1 MLGWITFILFLL
13 TFLSGIFKR
22 KKIHSYLAV
31 LTLFSFLLHI
41 LYNPFFSFVCIL
53 ILLCFFLTFVT
64 GFKEVKIPKRRQL
77 HVLCALITLALI
89 LYHVFP
95 FVLYKPRAEV
105 VTGDVILPQP
115 RIKSNISVEEAMFK
129 RRSIREYQ
137 DKAVTLEQ
145 VAQILWAAQGIT
157 SEWGGRTAP
166 SAGGTYP
173 LEVYLVTRKVE
184 NLEPG
189 VYNYIPH
196 THSLSL
202 VAKGEYSK
210 KLMEASLNQKWVGD
224 ASFNLVIAAD
234 FSRTTR
240 VYGERGVRYVYLEA
254 GHAAQN
260 VYLQAVAL
268 GLGCVVVGAFNDE
281 LVKSYLELPKNI
293 EPIYVIPIGIP
304 LR

>member
-1 MLGWITFILFLL
+1 
-13 TFLSGIFKR
+13 
-22 KKIHSYLAV
+22 
-31 LTLFSFLLHI
+31 
-41 LYNPFFSFVCIL
+41 
-53 ILLCFFLTFVT
+53 
-64 GFKEVKIPKRRQL
+64 
-77 HVLCALITLALI
+77 VLCVLITLALI

-105 VTGDVILPQP
+105 VTGDVVLPRP
-115 RIKSNISVEEAMFK
+115 RIKSNVSVEEAMFK

-202 VAKGEYSK
+202 VVKGEYSK

-268 GLGCVVVGAFNDE
+268 ELGCVVVGAFNDE